1 MSNLD
6 NLKESLIYLSKQ
18 NPQLVKNLIKLQ
30 DNRAYERFDLCNT
43 KKGEL
48 NLYLKKKNRPFYFHD
63 VEGAVHE
70 ASEMCR
76 SLEPNK
82 ELLFF
87 FGTGLGYSFLFLKK
101 WLANHPGNQLVFLE
115 PHLGVLFHLFQTEIG
130 KKMAE
135 HPQVYFYTF
144 EKRSDL
150 NHLIDYLATYFSFLA
165 PSFGSLPSYRFAYPH
180 LTKYLKEQ
188 LISVQ
193 TLLTTRLIE
202 SKTSSSQAFIN
213 YLMKFPHLSGNYNAS
228 QFKELFKGVPCIICG
243 AGPSL
248 KKNLHVLKTLGQK
261 ALILAG
267 SSAIPALTNGGLT
280 PHLGNFFDPYIRVH
294 ERFMN
299 NDAFEMPTFHCAR
312 TYYETSRW
320 IHGPKLYTKG
330 SDDTPF
336 VDWIENEL
344 GFSGELVKEYISVT
358 AYNTSIAIL
367 MGCDPIIYV
376 GVDLAYTNNEAYMSG
391 IEKEVAHSL
400 EEPSQEKGFE
410 FNKDLYSTD
419 IFGEPILT
427 RYAWQVESGFI
438 GDIARPFI
446 PSRSFINAT
455 EGGIGMTGIPNKPLQ
470 EIADQMLL
478 HSYPIEEWIHSAIT
492 PFKIENNKIEKR
504 CFSLFKEFKQSLK
517 RVQKIYRSVLKE
529 AKGLQKKNK
538 EGILTELDETYLV
551 EAEQAI
557 SREIAYQYYLTHH
570 HQVIDI
576 EHLKTHSAFHLI
588 SDEAPQALINEINLG
603 RVINR
608 YERYL
613 QSSRIYQQFLDTA
626 LMKTKKDP
634 WE

>member
-30 DNRAYERFDLCNT
+30 ESKDYQRFDLCNS
-43 KKGEL
+43 KRGEL
-48 NLYLKKKNRPFYFHD
+48 NLYLKKKNRPFYLHN

-70 ASEMCR
+70 ASEECR
-76 SLEPNK
+76 SLDPNK
-82 ELLFF
+82 EVLFF

-101 WLANHPGNQLVFLE
+101 WLAATSAHKLVFLE

-135 HPQVYFYTF
+135 HPQIYFYSF

-150 NHLIDYLATYFSFLA
+150 NYLIEYLATYFSFLS
-165 PSFGSLPSYRFAYPH
+165 PSFGSLPSYRFAYPN
-180 LTKYLKEQ
+180 LTKYLEAQ

-202 SKTSSSQAFIN
+202 TKTSSSQAFIN
-213 YLMKFPHLSGNYNAS
+213 YLMKFPHLSNNYNAS
-228 QFKELFKGVPCIICG
+228 QFKDLFKDVPCIICG

-248 KKNLHVLKTLGQK
+248 KKNLHVLKTLDQK

-280 PHLGNFFDPYIRVH
+280 PHFGNFFDPYIRVH

-299 NDAFEMPTFHCAR
+299 NDAFEIPTFHCAR

-344 GFSGELVKEYISVT
+344 GFSGALVKEYISVT
-358 AYNTSIAIL
+358 AYNTSVALL
-367 MGCDPIIYV
+367 MGCNPIIYV
-376 GVDLAYTNNEAYMSG
+376 GVDLAYTNNETYMAG
-391 IEKEVAHSL
+391 IEKDVTHAL
-400 EEPSQEKGFE
+400 DEPNDQEGFK
-410 FNKDLYSTD
+410 FNKDLYATD
-419 IFGEPILT
+419 IFGEVVLT

-438 GDIARPFI
+438 GDIAAPFK
-446 PSRSFINAT
+446 SERTFINAT
-455 EGGIGMTGIPNKPLQ
+455 EGGIGVGWIPNKPLK
-470 EIADQMLL
+470 EVADQMLL
-478 HSYPIEEWIHSAIT
+478 HPYPIEEWIHSAIT
-492 PFKIENNKIEKR
+492 PFKLKDDKIEKK
-504 CFSLFKEFKQSLK
+504 CISLFKEFKQSLK
-517 RVQKIYRSVLKE
+517 RVQKIYRMVLKRDK
-529 AKGLQKKNK
+529 AFQKENK
-538 EGILTELDETYLV
+538 EGTLTQLDETYLL
-551 EAEQAI
+551 EAEQSI

-576 EHLKTHSAFHLI
+576 EHIKTHSALYLI

-613 QSSRIYQQFLDTA
+613 QSSQIYLKLMDAA
-626 LMKTKKDP
+626 LKKSKADP